1 MMTTIG
7 FVGLGKMG
15 SRMAERLRLG
25 GHPLVVYDVR
35 PEACAPFIKS
45 GFVVASSPADL
56 ANMAEL
62 VFVSLPSP
70 HILLNVVSGPDGL
83 SQGKA
88 IKTYVDLSTTGA
100 KAARS
105 VSDEL
110 KIRNI
115 EAVDAPVSGGV
126 NGAAA
131 GSLTI
136 MVSGSRIGLERA
148 RPFLSLLGSRIF
160 DLGETSGAG
169 QMMKLVNQVVYFST
183 LALTMEAVVLAAKG
197 GLDPSTAVE
206 VLNASSGRSWSSEN
220 RFQQAVLSGKPA
232 GALIGSACKDL
243 RLALEEAAEGG
254 VSVDIITE
262 ATRFWVNAA
271 NQLGPDEDIASA
283 LSSLENKAGV
293 YLSRGL

>member
-1 MMTTIG
+1 
-7 FVGLGKMG
+7 
-15 SRMAERLRLG
+15 
-25 GHPLVVYDVR
+25 
-35 PEACAPFIKS
+35 
-45 GFVVASSPADL
+45 
-56 ANMAEL
+56 MAEL

-148 RPFLSLLGSRIF
+148 RPLLSLLGSRIF

>member
-1 MMTTIG
+1 MTTIG

-45 GFVVASSPADL
+45 GVVVASSPADL
-56 ANMAEL
+56 ANVAEL
-62 VFVSLPSP
+62 VFVSLPTP
-70 HILLNVVSGPDGL
+70 HIIQNVVSGPDGL

-88 IKTYVDLSTTGA
+88 IKTYIDLSTTGA
-100 KAARS
+100 KTARS

-110 KIRNI
+110 KLRNV

-136 MVSGSRIGLERA
+136 MVSGSRIGFERA

-160 DLGETSGAG
+160 DLGETSGAA
-169 QMMKLVNQVVYFST
+169 QMMKLVNQSVYFST

-197 GLDPSTAVE
+197 GLDPSTVVE

-220 RFQQAVLSGKPA
+220 RFKQAVLCGKPA

-254 VSVDIITE
+254 ISVDIVTE
-262 ATRFWVNAA
+262 ATRFWVSASD
-271 NQLGPDEDIASA
+271 QLGAGEDIASA
-283 LSSLENKAGV
+283 VSSLEKKAGV
-293 YLSRGL
+293 HLTRGL